1 MNIKELS
8 ETLPH
13 SFEEINIIVK
23 MLEVRGLKEQEII
36 KFIKN
41 VAAIALSTGGSLF
54 TITMDLKDHIK
65 IK

>member
-36 KFIKN
+36 I
-41 VAAIALSTGGSLF
+41 LYTYSL
-54 TITMDLKDHIK
+54 I
-65 IK
+65 